1 LGKMDACV
9 RITQYYSTTTHNPQ
23 ASRHIFASTT
33 TGLAPCL
40 GKGWI
45 AAAYAMCALSQVMIV
60 RPRCAWCMEA
70 CCLFFPLHASWYL
83 AVACPVL
90 RVSAAVRHPH
100 NYWTY
105 LAAPLRCC
113 CGCSRRQPVKSAHA
127 YQTHGVLR
135 LSRSSSV
142 CVSRCQIQQSRPD
155 QTKPAIG
162 GAMII
167 GSIR

>member
-1 LGKMDACV
+1 MDACV
-9 RITQYYSTTTHNPQ
+9 RRTRKDYYYQGSKAT
-23 ASRHIFASTT
+23 RHTYFPST
-33 TGLAPCL
+33 TGLLLAPCFQRL
-40 GKGWI
+40 ASGSSRAI
-45 AAAYAMCALSQVMIV
+45 CEAPPQVMIV